1 MTSSASLKTRK
12 LYLAAAISSVLS
24 LPTYAQEAASATDTV
39 DESKMESI
47 QVTGSRVSRD
57 GYDTP
62 TPVATMTEED
72 INTFA
77 PNSVAD
83 FVNTMPSV
91 TGSSTATTNS
101 GSLSNGC
108 LLYTSDAA
116 DE

>member
-1 MTSSASLKTRK
+1 MNTPGICNNKR
-12 LYLAAAISSVLS
+12 LYLATAIASILATPVG
-24 LPTYAQEAASATDTV
+24 AQENEVTDTSV
-39 DESKMESI
+39 EERKVESI

-62 TPVATMTEED
+62 TPVATMSEED

-91 TGSSTATTNS
+91 TGL
-101 GSLSNGC
+101 SLIHI
-108 LLYTSDAA
+108 
-116 DE
+116 

>member
-72 INTFA
+72 IKNMLERKVNVYLSA
-77 PNSVAD
+77 EEAVELGIAD
-83 FVNTMPSV
+83 III
-91 TGSSTATTNS
+91 
-101 GSLSNGC
+101 
-108 LLYTSDAA
+108 
-116 DE
+116 